1 MQRQRKEI
9 NVLNPDLQ
17 VDDAQDLQGYLLL
30 TIKQVKSVHAVLS
43 ALMADVAA
51 VRRTLLQDPAEMA
64 EYRNNLRSTLEIAK
78 PLVDEA
84 MQSYDAMIRRIGGLE
99 ELCN

>member
-1 MQRQRKEI
+1 M
-9 NVLNPDLQ
+9 LDPDLQ
-17 VDDAQDLQGYLLL
+17 VDDAQNLQGYLLL
-30 TIKQVKSVHAVLS
+30 TIKQVKSIHAVLS

-51 VRRTLLQDPAEMA
+51 VRRTLLQNPAEMA

-84 MQSYDAMIRRIGGLE
+84 MQSYDDMIRQMEGLG

>member
-1 MQRQRKEI
+1 M
-9 NVLNPDLQ
+9 LDPDLQ
-17 VDDAQDLQGYLLL
+17 VDDAQNLQGYLLL
-30 TIKQVKSVHAVLS
+30 TIKQVKSLHAVLS

-51 VRRTLLQDPAEMA
+51 VRRTLLQNPAEIA
-64 EYRNNLRSTLEIAK
+64 DYKNNLRSTLEIAK

-84 MQSYDAMIRRIGGLE
+84 MQSYDDMIRQMGGLE